1 MSKQP
6 YVEMIC
12 NRIEL
17 KIHNHPFQDTY
28 PGPITAVHET
38 KQSDGYE
45 PLAFSF
51 NGNVI
56 TTHVSELENLFYTLM
71 GEDAGPEFDSAGY
84 SIEDR

>member
-28 PGPITAVHET
+28 PGPITAVHEM
-38 KQSDGYE
+38 KQDAGTNE
-45 PLAFSF
+45 LIFSF

-56 TTHVSELENLFYTLM
+56 TDHVSDLENLFYTLM
-71 GEDAGPEFDSAGY
+71 GEDDMQ
-84 SIEDR
+84 